1 MMVNPYLENMVMNAN
16 PVRLVIMLYEKA
28 ISCLENALDIMK
40 SSSEDF
46 DMQKVKY
53 EEMGRALEIINFLDA
68 TLDFEKG
75 GEIAKNLRDIYTVL
89 MDEITSQ
96 MLKEDQVRL
105 EKVIKILK
113 ELKEAWEEVERK
125 HYGKSQKVATGV

>member
-1 MMVNPYLENMVMNAN
+1 MTANPYLENMVMNAN

-53 EEMGRALEIINFLDA
+53 EEMGRALEIINLLDA
-68 TLDFEKG
+68 SLDFEKG